1 MLKLGIS
8 QHDGILCSNLPSFQG
23 RCDGIIRN
31 LPQPFF
37 VEYVK
42 NTVRKVM
49 LSAVAGDGQKEKLA
63 LQAAPALGLAMVALR
78 YQETGTD

>member
-1 MLKLGIS
+1 MFTILSIKHLA
-8 QHDGILCSNLPSFQG
+8 DGIM
-23 RCDGIIRN
+23 RN

-37 VEYVK
+37 VGYVS

-63 LQAAPALGLAMVALR
+63 LQAAPALGLTMVTLR
-78 YQETGTD
+78 

>member
-1 MLKLGIS
+1 MFKPGIS

-23 RCDGIIRN
+23 KCDGIIRN
-31 LPQPFF
+31 LPQPLF

-42 NTVRKVM
+42 NTVRKAM

-63 LQAAPALGLAMVALR
+63 LQAAPALSLSVVTLR
-78 YQETGTD
+78 

>member
-1 MLKLGIS
+1 MFKLGIS
-8 QHDGILCSNLPSFQG
+8 QHDGILCSNLPSFRG
-23 RCDGIIRN
+23 SCDGIIRN

-49 LSAVAGDGQKEKLA
+49 LSAVAGDGKKEKLA
-63 LQAAPALGLAMVALR
+63 LQAAPALGLAVVTLR
-78 YQETGTD
+78 

>member
-1 MLKLGIS
+1 MLKLSIS

-23 RCDGIIRN
+23 KCDGIIRN
-31 LPQPFF
+31 LPQPLF

-42 NTVRKVM
+42 NTVRNAM

-63 LQAAPALGLAMVALR
+63 LQAAPALGLYVVTLR
-78 YQETGTD
+78 YQETSTD

>member
-1 MLKLGIS
+1 MRQAVDRHHLAELRLIAVAVAAAVFPGGEGI
-8 QHDGILCSNLPSFQG
+8 
-23 RCDGIIRN
+23 

-42 NTVRKVM
+42 NTVKKVM

-63 LQAAPALGLAMVALR
+63 LQAAPALGLSVVTLS
-78 YQETGTD
+78 